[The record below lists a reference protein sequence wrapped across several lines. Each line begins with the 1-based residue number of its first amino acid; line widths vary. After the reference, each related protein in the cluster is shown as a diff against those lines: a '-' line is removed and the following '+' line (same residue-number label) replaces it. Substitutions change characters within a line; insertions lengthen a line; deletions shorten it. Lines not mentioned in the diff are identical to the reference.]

1 MRAIVYDQYGTFDV
15 LGLKEI
21 GRPVI
26 KDTDSNKDKGDEVLV
41 RVRAAGLHI
50 GDCFGVHGA
59 PVAVRFYTGLLRP
72 AYGVPGYD
80 VAGEVEAVGKN
91 VRKFKPG
98 DAVFGTGLGTCA
110 EYTRARESTLAP
122 KPSNLSFAEA
132 AAIPTSAVAALR
144 ALRDTG
150 KLQRGQQVLINGAS
164 GGVGTF
170 AVQIAK
176 SLGAEVTGVCSTKN
190 LELVRALGADQVIDY
205 TRQDFTEGSRRYDLI
220 LDNIENRSLAD
231 CRRALTPTG
240 MLILNS
246 GTGAEGVAMLVRLF
260 APILLSPF
268 IRQKLRRYVATPN
281 HADLLALKQLA
292 ESGQLR
298 PVIDKTY
305 PLPETRAALEYIQS
319 GHARGKVV
327 VTV

>member
-1 MRAIVYDQYGTFDV
+1 
-15 LGLKEI
+15 
-21 GRPVI
+21 
-26 KDTDSNKDKGDEVLV
+26 
-41 RVRAAGLHI
+41 
-50 GDCFGVHGA
+50 
-59 PVAVRFYTGLLRP
+59 
-72 AYGVPGYD
+72 
-80 VAGEVEAVGKN
+80 
-91 VRKFKPG
+91 
-98 DAVFGTGLGTCA
+98 
-110 EYTRARESTLAP
+110 
-122 KPSNLSFAEA
+122 
-132 AAIPTSAVAALR
+132 
-144 ALRDTG
+144 
-150 KLQRGQQVLINGAS
+150 
-164 GGVGTF
+164 
-170 AVQIAK
+170 
-176 SLGAEVTGVCSTKN
+176 
-190 LELVRALGADQVIDY
+190 
-205 TRQDFTEGSRRYDLI
+205 RRYDLI

-305 PLPETRAALEYIQS
+305 PLPETRAALEYIES